1 MDHVFEILI
10 HKIHDYGGTVNE
22 LNSDGMLAFF
32 GVPITIEDAPHV
44 IDKDENKTYK
54 VKVI

>member
-1 MDHVFEILI
+1 M
-10 HKIHDYGGTVNE
+10 G
-22 LNSDGMLAFF
+22 DGMLAFF

-54 VKVI
+54 VEVI